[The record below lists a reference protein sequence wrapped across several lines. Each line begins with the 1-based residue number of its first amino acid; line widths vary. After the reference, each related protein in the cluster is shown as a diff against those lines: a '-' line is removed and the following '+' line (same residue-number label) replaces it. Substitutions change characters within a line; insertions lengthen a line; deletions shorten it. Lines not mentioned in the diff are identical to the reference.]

1 MKKIILLLVLS
12 VALFSCS
19 KSPEEQAKSN
29 ISEYLKKNMDDPSSY
44 ESVEFG
50 KLDTL
55 HKSFDESTEGLVLR
69 EKDAK
74 LSLRVQELSNK
85 LDSPDLT
92 LKEVKSIQKEN
103 EQITR
108 DRLAINDVMAKKT
121 LTYKGDVNGY
131 SMVHKF
137 RGKNKLGAKILNETN
152 FLLDTKF
159 VVLGEAQ

>member
-1 MKKIILLLVLS
+1 MKKIILGLVLS
-12 VALFSCS
+12 IVLFSCS
-19 KSPEEQAKSN
+19 KSPEDQAKNN

-55 HKSFDESTEGLVLR
+55 HKSFDESSEGIVLR

-74 LSLRVQELSNK
+74 LSLRDQELSNK

-92 LKEVKSIQKEN
+92 MADIKSIQKEN
-103 EQITR
+103 NQITK
-108 DRLAINDVMAKKT
+108 DRLAINDLQAKKA
-121 LTYKGDVNGY
+121 LTYKGAINGF
-131 SMVHKF
+131 SMSHKF
-137 RGKNKLGAKILNETN
+137 RGKNKLGAKILNEIN

-159 VVLGEAQ
+159 VVQGEAQ